1 MTPGKVS
8 IVILNWNQWAITAQC
23 LNSLCL
29 LDYPDFEVILVDN
42 ASDSPPPAE
51 ITSIIPET
59 VLIRNSANFG
69 FGKGN
74 NPGIRRAIEN
84 GAEFVWLLN
93 NDTEV
98 MSDTLSL
105 LVSKISESAKT
116 GAAGTEILDFDSE
129 KVQVWGGGL
138 VNLRRFYTRSLRAA
152 APGVTPDYL
161 TAASILLRTEALKQ
175 TGLFDENF
183 FMYWED
189 VDLCLRLKQN
199 GWTLAVADG
208 AKILHMEGSSSDS
221 VAKDY
226 YAFRSVL
233 YFASKYST
241 NYASAVC
248 WIIFDRIIK
257 KLLMLKFIWFF
268 KFMWMF
274 SSRKT
279 NTD

>member
-1 MTPGKVS
+1 M
-8 IVILNWNQWAITAQC
+8 TAQC

-59 VLIRNSANFG
+59 VLIRNNANFG

-74 NPGIRRAIEN
+74 NPGIRRAMEN

-116 GAAGTEILDFDSE
+116 GAVGTEILDFESE
-129 KVQVWGGGL
+129 TVQVWGGGL
-138 VNLRRFYTRSLRAA
+138 VNLRRFYTRNLRAA
-152 APGVTPDYL
+152 SPGVTPDYL

-175 TGLFDENF
+175 TGLFDEKF

-241 NYASAVC
+241 NYAAAVC
-248 WIIFDRIIK
+248 WIVFDRIIK
-257 KLLMLKFIWFF
+257 KLLMLNFVWFF
-268 KFMWMF
+268 KFMLMF

-279 NTD
+279 NTY